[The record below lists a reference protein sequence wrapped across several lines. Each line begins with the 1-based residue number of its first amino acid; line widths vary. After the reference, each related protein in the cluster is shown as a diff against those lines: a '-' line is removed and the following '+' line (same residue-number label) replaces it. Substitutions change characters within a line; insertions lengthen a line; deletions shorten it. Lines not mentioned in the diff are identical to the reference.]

1 MAITIPPA
9 EPALAIDLPATLDL
23 SALFRPITVGAYT
36 LSNRFVMPGMQR
48 GFCKDGMP
56 LPELAD
62 YYRKRAEGGV
72 ALVIGESA
80 AIDHPSATAQPS
92 AARLNAA
99 TVDGW
104 ARCIEAVRGA
114 GSEMLL
120 QLWHEGGLRNDR
132 DGETLS
138 PSGMGHPRLQQGR
151 AMTAGDLEAVRDAYV
166 RSALLAK
173 AAGASG
179 IEVHCAHGYFL
190 DLFLWPD
197 TNRRGD
203 GYGGDDIADRVRFPA
218 EVTAAIRDACGSD
231 FLISVRFS
239 QWKEHDYGAKIAPT
253 PHDLAVMVT
262 AFREAGADLLH
273 ASTRRFWIPEWPG
286 KDWSLAG
293 WTRHLSGLPTITV
306 GSVGLDKDVMESFTT
321 EGAMTTTIPESLAE
335 LARRMEAGEFD
346 LVSVGRS
353 LISDADWVNKVRAG
367 DFGTIRAFR
376 KEDVGAL
383 EWEFAD

>member
-9 EPALAIDLPATLDL
+9 ERPLEVALPDRVDVDP
-23 SALFRPITVGAYT
+23 LFEPLTIGAFR
-36 LSNRFVMPGMQR
+36 LKNRFVMPGMQR

-99 TVDGW
+99 TADGW
-104 ARCIEAVRGA
+104 ARCIAGVRGA

-138 PSGMGHPRLQQGR
+138 PSGFGHPKLPQGR
-151 AMTAGDLEAVRDAYV
+151 AMTAGDIASVRDGYV
-166 RSALLAK
+166 RSALIAQR
-173 AAGASG
+173 AGASG

-197 TNRRGD
+197 TNLRDD
-203 GYGGDDIADRVRFPA
+203 GYGGPDIAHRVRFPA
-218 EVTAAIRDACGSD
+218 EITAAIRDACGPE

-239 QWKEHDYGAKIAPT
+239 QWKEHDYRAKVAPA
-253 PHDLAVMVT
+253 HEDLAVMVT
-262 AFREAGADLLH
+262 AFREAGADMLH
-273 ASTRRFWIPEWPG
+273 ASTRRFWTPEWPG

-321 EGAMTTTIPESLAE
+321 EGAMTTTIPQSLAE
-335 LARRMEAGEFD
+335 LARRLEAGEFD

-353 LISDADWVNKVRAG
+353 LISDPDWVNKVRIG
-367 DFGTIRAFR
+367 DFDAIRPFR

-383 EWEFAD
+383 EWEFTD